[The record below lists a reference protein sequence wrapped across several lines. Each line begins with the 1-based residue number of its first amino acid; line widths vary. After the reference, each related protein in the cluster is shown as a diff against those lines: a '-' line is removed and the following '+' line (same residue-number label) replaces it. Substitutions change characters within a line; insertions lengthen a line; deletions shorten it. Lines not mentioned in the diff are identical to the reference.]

1 MRCVWH
7 HVTFNPSHPT
17 SRYREL
23 PFPSTRDIIYGQP
36 LYFMYFAILT
46 KYANTADTDRQRER
60 KTDRENSSA
69 VAYTA
74 LVTYIDR
81 SYDIIQLSAYLCS
94 IMDNRKNELENSV
107 SVTEVEHFREVRT
120 IHWTWNCWNTHHH
133 QTMTQLSA
141 TDVDRIHSPALN

>member
-1 MRCVWH
+1 
-7 HVTFNPSHPT
+7 
-17 SRYREL
+17 
-23 PFPSTRDIIYGQP
+23 
-36 LYFMYFAILT
+36 MYFAILT

-120 IHWTWNCWNTHHH
+120 IH
-133 QTMTQLSA
+133 
-141 TDVDRIHSPALN
+141 